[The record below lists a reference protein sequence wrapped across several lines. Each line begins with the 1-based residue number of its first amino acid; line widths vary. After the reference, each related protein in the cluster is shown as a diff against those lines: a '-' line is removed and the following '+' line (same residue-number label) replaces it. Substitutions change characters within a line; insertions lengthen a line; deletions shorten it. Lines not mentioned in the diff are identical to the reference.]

1 MNFKPVN
8 RHLLIEPIDLEEA
21 EESQVLLPEGW
32 APAEERFRLYRVL
45 KISNDCTKEIKESTL
60 VAVEAS
66 MVEEIKILN
75 KSFCLVLENYIVGI
89 IDGIEN

>member
-1 MNFKPVN
+1 M
-8 RHLLIEPIDLEEA
+8 
-21 EESQVLLPEGW
+21 
-32 APAEERFRLYRVL
+32 L